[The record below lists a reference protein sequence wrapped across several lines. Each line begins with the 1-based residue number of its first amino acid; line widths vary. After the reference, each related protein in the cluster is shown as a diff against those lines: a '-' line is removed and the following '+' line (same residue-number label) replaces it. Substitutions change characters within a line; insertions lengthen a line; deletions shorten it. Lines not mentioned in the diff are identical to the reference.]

1 MKIWPQGDL
10 TKEIYRNL
18 QIYEILKPIPARK
31 HKLVGKE
38 IVKGASGNMDI
49 IKVYEMGIQTS
60 TIIRIIRKPGNK
72 QTKLKGNV
80 RGN

>member
-1 MKIWPQGDL
+1 M
-10 TKEIYRNL
+10 
-18 QIYEILKPIPARK
+18 
-31 HKLVGKE
+31 VGKE
-38 IVKGASGNMDI
+38 IVKGASGNIDI